1 MKSLLEVLKKDGNF
15 QLYFGYSG
23 IEKLF
28 LKKEFVKIYEE
39 SFGKVFEFFGCLV
52 GEGQLLIKEIYLFIK
67 IEDSIMKL
75 VEVGVSRGRVI
86 ECGYFSI
93 MDFMEM
99 IKIVEMFIFD
109 VLLIVVIV

>member
-1 MKSLLEVLKKDGNF
+1 
-15 QLYFGYSG
+15 
-23 IEKLF
+23 
-28 LKKEFVKIYEE
+28 
-39 SFGKVFEFFGCLV
+39 
-52 GEGQLLIKEIYLFIK
+52 
-67 IEDSIMKL
+67 MKL